1 MASGTG
7 SRYGDEDRIAG
18 IKVISGWC
26 IEVRRRRDHVAQ
38 KKLAKRVGVGVR
50 WLREIESGNPKSTI
64 DDHLRCAS
72 ALGLSVGYIL
82 FPMLY
87 DEHGRSFPRELLL
100 YDLGA
105 LEARCIVA
113 TAAVPIELL
122 VRSSPVQ

>member
-1 MASGTG
+1 MSSDTR

-26 IEVRRRRDHVAQ
+26 IEVRRRRDRVAQ
-38 KKLAKRVGVGVR
+38 TKLAKRVGVGVR
-50 WLREIESGNPKSTI
+50 WLREIESGSPKSTI

-87 DEHGRSFPRELLL
+87 DEHGRKFPRELLL
-100 YDLGA
+100 HDLGQA
-105 LEARCIVA
+105 ERRCIEAVS
-113 TAAVPIELL
+113 TASLEILM
-122 VRSSPVQ
+122 SSSQ

>member
-1 MASGTG
+1 MSSDTR

-26 IEVRRRRDHVAQ
+26 IEVRRRRDRVPQ
-38 KKLAKRVGVGVR
+38 TKLAKRVGVGVR
-50 WLREIESGNPKSTI
+50 WLREIESGSPKSTI

-87 DEHGRSFPRELLL
+87 DEHGRAFPRELLL
-100 YDLGA
+100 HDLGS
-105 LEARCIVA
+105 LEEKCIEA
-113 TAAVPIELL
+113 TSTIPINLL
-122 VRSSPVQ
+122 VGYPRH